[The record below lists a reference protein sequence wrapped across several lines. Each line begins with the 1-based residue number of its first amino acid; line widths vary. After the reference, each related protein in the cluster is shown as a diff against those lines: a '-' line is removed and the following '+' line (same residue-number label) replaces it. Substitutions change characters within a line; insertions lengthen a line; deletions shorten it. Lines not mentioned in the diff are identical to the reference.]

1 MKVTVDYKKGLKID
15 LRVTVD
21 KKTINDQM
29 LGRFEELKKTVNL
42 KGFRPG
48 KVPIEILK
56 RQFGKA
62 VYGEVLDKVLKETS
76 SKALED
82 KKIKVA
88 GQPKI
93 ELKKYGENKDLEY
106 TIHVEQL
113 PKINIKEVGEIKIT
127 NYEIKTTKIDID
139 KRIKDIAKNQNNF
152 EDKNI
157 EEAATEGDLVIFDY
171 KATIDGKDFKGG
183 EGKNTQIILGK
194 DLFIKDFDKQ
204 LIGIKKQKE
213 KIVEVTLPDNYP
225 HKEYSNKKAKF
236 ICKIINIKNQKV
248 IEINDEFAKTLGAKD
263 LNNLKMIVSKQIQEQ
278 YKNTL
283 DTITK
288 KEIMDQLDKFKD
300 IQIPKNLI
308 QQEIELLNHGIK
320 KEEIEKNKKLNE
332 ETAKKRIK
340 VGLILNEFGEEY
352 NLKVNEEEIK
362 NEIQKHIQMVPNQA
376 KQVAKYYQQNPSA
389 VASLRGGI
397 YEDKIIS
404 LIKEKAKST
413 KKTISTNEAEK
424 IILDKNKELKKSSVT
439 QSKIKKTTIK
449 SDRKQKKVSKK

>member
-1 MKVTVDYKKGLKID
+1 MKVTVDSKKGLKTD
-15 LRVTVD
+15 LRVIVD

-29 LGRFEELKKTVNL
+29 VGRFEELKKTVNL

-62 VYGEVLDKVLKETS
+62 VYGEVLDKVLKESS

-93 ELKKYGENKDLEY
+93 DLKKYGEDKDLEY

-113 PKINIKEVGEIKIT
+113 PKIKIKGIEKIKIT
-127 NYEIKTTKIDID
+127 NYEIKTTNIDTD

-152 EDKNI
+152 EDKKI
-157 EEAATEGDLVIFDY
+157 EEAAIQGDLVIFDY

-183 EGKNTQIILGK
+183 EGNNTQIILGK

-204 LIGIKKQKE
+204 LIGIKKQEE
-213 KIVEVTLPDNYP
+213 KIVEVVLPENYP

-236 ICKIINIKNQKV
+236 VCKIVNIKCPKE
-248 IEINDEFAKTLGAKD
+248 IKINDEFAKILGAKD
-263 LNNLKMIVSKQIQEQ
+263 LNDLKTIVSKQIQEQ

-288 KEIMDQLDKFKD
+288 KEILDQLDKFQD
-300 IQIPKNLI
+300 IQIPENLI
-308 QQEIELLNHGIK
+308 QQEIELLNHGMK
-320 KEEIEKNKKLNE
+320 NEEIEKNKKVNE
-332 ETAKKRIK
+332 ETARKRIK
-340 VGLILNEFGEEY
+340 TGLILNELGEQN

-362 NEIQKHIQMVPNQA
+362 NEIQKQIQMMPDQA
-376 KQVAKYYQQNPSA
+376 KQVTDYYQKNPSA

-397 YEDKIIS
+397 YEEKIIS
-404 LIKEKAKST
+404 LIKEKARST
-413 KKTISTNEAEK
+413 KKSISTDEAEK
-424 IILDKNKELKKSSVT
+424 IILNQNKEPKKSSAA
-439 QSKIKKTTIK
+439 QSKIQKTTTK
-449 SDRKQKKVSKK
+449 KPGKRKKVSKK

>member
-1 MKVTVDYKKGLKID
+1 MKVTVDSKKGLKTD

-29 LGRFEELKKTVNL
+29 VGRFEELKKTVNL

-62 VYGEVLDKVLKETS
+62 VYGEVLDKVLKESS
-76 SKALED
+76 SKALEE

-93 ELKKYGENKDLEY
+93 DLKKYGEDKDLEY

-127 NYEIKTTKIDID
+127 NYEIKTTNIDID

-152 EDKNI
+152 KDKKN
-157 EEAATEGDLVIFDY
+157 EEIAAQGDLVIFDY

-183 EGKNTQIILGK
+183 EGNNTQIILGK

-204 LIGIKKQKE
+204 LIGIKKQEE
-213 KIVEVTLPDNYP
+213 KIVEVTLPENYP
-225 HKEYSNKKAKF
+225 HKEYSNKIAKF
-236 ICKIINIKNQKV
+236 VCKIINIKSPKE
-248 IEINDEFAKTLGAKD
+248 IIINDEFAKTLGAKD
-263 LNNLKMIVSKQIQEQ
+263 LNDLKTIVSKQIQEQ

-288 KEIMDQLDKFKD
+288 KEILDQLDKFQD
-300 IQIPKNLI
+300 IQIPENLI
-308 QQEIELLNHGIK
+308 QQEIELLNHGMK
-320 KEEIEKNKKLNE
+320 SEEIEKNKKVNE
-332 ETAKKRIK
+332 ETARKRIK
-340 VGLILNEFGEEY
+340 TGLILNEFGEQN

-362 NEIQKHIQMVPNQA
+362 NEIQKQIQMMPDQA
-376 KQVAKYYQQNPSA
+376 KQVTEYYQKNPSA

-397 YEDKIIS
+397 YEEKIIS
-404 LIKEKAKST
+404 LIKEKAKSI
-413 KKTISTNEAEK
+413 KKNISTDEAEK
-424 IILDKNKELKKSSVT
+424 IILDQNKESKKNSAARPKTQKTTKKKNWKTKKS
-439 QSKIKKTTIK
+439 
-449 SDRKQKKVSKK
+449 